1 MVRYDLGF
9 ILCCCKA
16 FLGPDDETE
25 QGDGDESQEN
35 FYALLKVD
43 RDATHEELKKA
54 FKRESLKNHPDKLQQ
69 RGLTVTEKDQARFQ
83 RIKQAYEVLSDE
95 HKRETYDAIGE
106 RGMKW
111 IDEPFSID
119 PQELAHNFAKSSIL
133 DRSKIF
139 AFFVAIAIAVLI
151 LPVLVCLHAD
161 GVFGADASWR
171 ATLVPLWLW
180 NCVILSYHVRLILLG
195 PIRRPDHIPEGE
207 WQDPLPM
214 TKRYLSCARFLLV
227 FSFEWLVALKL
238 DDAILLNWA
247 VIFVPLFVWEGT
259 NLYKNWP
266 VATVRIVTLEDLET
280 VIGRPLSEVTKEEKD
295 KIRKLYAVVPSI
307 SSPEFA
313 AASKLKMKARD
324 EMMKSV
330 FRIVFGALVLT
341 QIDGVISWNWW
352 LLFLPFWALTVV
364 IACANYQSFAE
375 VTKAAAE
382 KDPTLFGMGAQEAS
396 GTASNYGTVGE
407 NGEATPSATAPSTS
421 PLTDE
426 EREELKAQVM
436 ASSSKLCSKC
446 CSQGFV
452 LILIFLFVAKLQGA
466 DFSSLWIISPFLFGV
481 SYLQPP
487 SRARAKDNISTSPPN
502 CRLR

>member
-16 FLGPDDETE
+16 FLGSEERE
-25 QGDGDESQEN
+25 QGQQAGGDEEEQDN

-43 RDATHEELKKA
+43 RDATPEELKKA

-83 RIKQAYEVLSDE
+83 RIKQAYEVLSDD

-139 AFFVAIAIAVLI
+139 AIFVAIAIAVLI
-151 LPVLVCLHAD
+151 LPVLICLHAD

-171 ATLVPLWLW
+171 ATLVPLWIW
-180 NCVILSYHVRLILLG
+180 NCIILVYHVRLILLG
-195 PIRRPDHIPEGE
+195 PIRRPEHIPEGE

-214 TKRYLSCARFLLV
+214 TKRYLSFARFLLV

-238 DDAILLNWA
+238 DDVILLSWGI
-247 VIFVPLFVWEGT
+247 IFIPLFVWEAT
-259 NLYKNWP
+259 NLYKSWP
-266 VATVRIVTLEDLET
+266 MARVRIVTLEDLE
-280 VIGRPLSEVTKEEKD
+280 ILLGKSLSEVTKEETE

-313 AASKLKMKARD
+313 VASKLKTKAQE
-324 EMMKSV
+324 EMMKSG

-341 QIDGVISWNWW
+341 QIDGIIHWNWW
-352 LLFLPFWALTVV
+352 LLFVPFWAMTVV
-364 IACANYQSFAE
+364 IACGNYNSFAE

-382 KDPTLFGMGAQEAS
+382 KDPTLFGMSAQDAS
-396 GTASNYGTVGE
+396 GTTSNYGTVGE
-407 NGEATPSATAPSTS
+407 NGEATPSATAPATS
-421 PLTDE
+421 SLTDE

-446 CSQGFV
+446 CSQGFL

-481 SYLQPP
+481 
-487 SRARAKDNISTSPPN
+487 
-502 CRLR
+502 RLFGWCACAFP